1 MAIEYQES
9 FTELIGN
16 VDYVVLNNQSDY
28 GLKCIAENIER
39 YPNCAALYYAQG
51 LLLEKIGKSNDAKI
65 SYEKALEINPDYLLG
80 IEAYDKAVAM
90 CNSVNDTA
98 SKESETTVETVLKQL
113 KIAIDYL
120 EKAHK
125 NVPEDGFAKEAMMNS
140 YIEVINLYIANNQFN
155 PALEYLAIAVEH
167 QPSNESLLFTQGYS
181 FDKIGK
187 PEEAKVSYEKVIEI
201 NPNHFDA
208 WLNLGIQ
215 IYNKA
220 IEMGKIANEIPTNKP
235 KEYDVAIVAALEQ
248 MNKSVPYFERAYE
261 INPEDSYVMNA
272 LMESYTKLR
281 RTHPEYNEKYNEI
294 KAKLDSTT
302 QQGNKDS
309 TTIITR
315 FQSWLSGV
323 FGFKRTDI

>member
-1 MAIEYQES
+1 MVIEYLNS
-9 FTELIGN
+9 FKTLIEN
-16 VDYVVLNNQSDY
+16 VDYWTLNNQSDY
-28 GLKCIAENIER
+28 GLKRIAEYFER
-39 YPNCAALYYAQG
+39 YPNSAALYYAQG
-51 LLLEKIGKSNDAKI
+51 LLFEKTGNANDAKI
-65 SYEKALEINPDYLLG
+65 CYEKAYDGNPDYFSG
-80 IEAYDKAVAM
+80 IELYDKAVTM
-90 CNSVNDTA
+90 LNTVNDTA
-98 SKESETTVETVLKQL
+98 SEENETTIATALKQL
-113 KIAIDYL
+113 KKAIDYL

-125 NVPEDGFAKEAMMNS
+125 NVPEDGLAKEAMMNS
-140 YIEVINLYIANNQFN
+140 YVAVINFYIATNQFN
-155 PALEYLAIAVEH
+155 PALEYLAIAIEH
-167 QPSNESLLFTQGYS
+167 QPSNESFFFAQGYL
-181 FDKIGK
+181 FEKIGK
-187 PEEAKVSYEKVIEI
+187 SDEAAVSYNKAIEI
-201 NPNHFDA
+201 NPEYFEPL
-208 WLNLGIQ
+208 LNLGIQ